1 MPAAKLH
8 KLQHK
13 QKNELD
19 TDMNHRYLLLLVF
32 LALSGTPMSL
42 LAETQYVSD
51 DLVITLR
58 TGQGNQFEII
68 KTLSSGAKLEILEE
82 TDTGYTKVKTES
94 GIEGWVRTQ
103 YLTKEP
109 IAAIKLEKAEAK
121 IAKLNEKVTSL
132 QDELT
137 TLQKEKGQLDSEYSK
152 LRGEH
157 DSTSKEL
164 SHLSEIA
171 ARPKQLAT
179 ENRDLRLQYEKINDE
194 LVLVKQ
200 ENQVLKDRSKR
211 NWFLTGAGV
220 VILGM
225 IIGLIIPKLR
235 FRKKDSWSDF

>member
-1 MPAAKLH
+1 
-8 KLQHK
+8 
-13 QKNELD
+13 
-19 TDMNHRYLLLLVF
+19 MNYRYLLLLTL
-32 LALSGTPMSL
+32 LAPIAAPTHLF
-42 LAETQYVSD
+42 AETQYVSD

-58 TGQGNQFEII
+58 TGQGNQYEII
-68 KTLSSGAKLEILEE
+68 KTLSSGAKLEILEQ
-82 TDTGYTKVKTES
+82 TDTGYTKVKTEA

-121 IAKLNEKVTSL
+121 IGKLNDKVTSL
-132 QDELT
+132 QEELK
-137 TLQKEKGQLDSEYSK
+137 TLRKDKTQLDTEYDK

-157 DSTSKEL
+157 QSATKEL
-164 SHLSEIA
+164 TQLSEIA
-171 ARPKQLAT
+171 SRPKQLAS
-179 ENRDLRLQYEKINDE
+179 ENKDLRLQYEKINDE

-211 NWFLTGAGV
+211 NWFLAGAGV

-225 IIGLIIPKLR
+225 LIGLIIPKLR